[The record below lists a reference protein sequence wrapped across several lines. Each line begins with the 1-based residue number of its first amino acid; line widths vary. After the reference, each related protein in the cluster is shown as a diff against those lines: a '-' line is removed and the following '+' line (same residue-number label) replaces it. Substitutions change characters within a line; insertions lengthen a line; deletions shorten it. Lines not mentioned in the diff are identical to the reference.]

1 MNKYLVARFLLLF
14 ILCHSIVWGQ
24 QPAFF
29 YKKGKPFSDAN
40 TYFVPN
46 PVYLKGKNPTFI
58 SSGTIPEQKHTVCFT
73 IALPEYVSGVFFS
86 RDFKDGGEIWPNITN
101 RLLPWSFNK
110 LNDLLSPNYKGIP
123 SNGNPSVIGDYV
135 LLQLKNGRF
144 AFLKAVAG
152 ANSLSWF
159 HITTNNKLQVYVST
173 LGEDFLDSEVPL
185 LSYAEEESVYKL
197 MHNIFEFFTN
207 DARYSTAR
215 MRTEKKHFEPF
226 NYLGWCTWEQ
236 YHFDI
241 NESKLLKDIDL
252 IENSDLPI
260 RYILIDDGHPQSNK
274 EQLSSFTPDSKK
286 FPNAWSTIINKKKE
300 DKIKW
305 MGLWYNFTGYWN
317 GISSE
322 NDFPQSIK
330 ENLYANQKAMLPGKN
345 NTQINS
351 FYRYY
356 LETIKHDG
364 FDFVKI
370 DNQSFMLPLY
380 MGGTNV
386 IQAAR
391 DCNIALEQQAQETGL
406 GLMNCMAQNVL
417 NIDNTKYSSS
427 SRVSIDYKKYNMGM
441 AKSHL
446 FQSYANTLIMGQTV
460 WPDHDMFHSSD
471 SISGA
476 LMARSKAISGGPV
489 YLSDSPADF
498 VKENINPL
506 IDAQGKLFKPLVPAV
521 PTPESI
527 FMNPVYGDKAY
538 RVCAPVG
545 DEALAII
552 CYNLSTSSSAITSI
566 KPSDYL
572 LRNELLSTN
581 KIKHAEKIVLY
592 DWKKQTSKILSAE
605 NEISLTGFSDKLYF
619 LCPVSMGW
627 GVIGLQNKYL
637 SPATVHIVK
646 RTMDKLVLDVFA
658 PGQLKVWVQ
667 KNKKGILRTI
677 EITKKQRIEIKK

>member
-1 MNKYLVARFLLLF
+1 MNKYLFAPFLLLF

-24 QPAFF
+24 QPTFF
-29 YKKGKPFSDAN
+29 YKKGKPFSDAD

-46 PVYLKGKNPTFI
+46 PVYLKGKNPTVI
-58 SSGTIPEQKHTVCFT
+58 LSGNIPGQKHTVCFT
-73 IALPEYVSGVFFS
+73 IALPEYVTGMFFS
-86 RDFKDGGEIWPNITN
+86 RDDSDGDHKWPNVTN

-110 LNDLLSPNYKGIP
+110 LSDLLSPNYKGIP
-123 SNGNPSVIGDYV
+123 SNGYPSAIGDYV
-135 LLQLKNGRF
+135 LLQLKNGKF

-152 ANSLSWF
+152 TNSISWF
-159 HITTNNKLQVYVST
+159 KITADNKLLVYVST
-173 LGEDFLDSEVPL
+173 LGTDFVSSESPL
-185 LSYAEEESVYKL
+185 MCYAEEESVYKL
-197 MHNIFEFFTN
+197 MYNLYQFFTN
-207 DARYSTAR
+207 DVRYGTAR
-215 MRTEKKHFEPF
+215 MRTEKKYFEAF

-241 NESKLLKDIDL
+241 DEPKLLRDIDL
-252 IENSDLPI
+252 IENSGLPI
-260 RYILIDDGHPQSNK
+260 RYMLIDDGHLQSNK
-274 EQLSSFTPDSKK
+274 EQLSSFTPNSKK
-286 FPNAWSTIINKKKE
+286 FPNAWSSIINKKKE

-305 MGLWYNFTGYWN
+305 MGLWYNFTGYWD
-317 GISSE
+317 GISLE

-330 ENLYANQKAMLPGKN
+330 ENLYPNQKAMLPGKN
-345 NTQINS
+345 SMQINS

-380 MGGTNV
+380 MGGTNA
-386 IQAAR
+386 IQEAR
-391 DCNIALEQQAQETGL
+391 DCNIALEQQAQQAGL

-506 IDAQGKLFKPLVPAV
+506 IDAQGKLFRPLIPAV

-545 DEALAII
+545 DEALALI
-552 CYNLSTSSSAITSI
+552 CYNLSTSSNTTTSI

-581 KIKHAEKIVLY
+581 KIKHAKKIVLY
-592 DWKKQTSKILSAE
+592 DWKKQTAKVLSAE
-605 NEISLTGFSDKLYF
+605 NEISLTGFSDKLYY

-637 SPATVHIVK
+637 SPATVKIVK
-646 RTMDKLVLDVFA
+646 RTMDKLVLDVYA

-667 KNKKGILRTI
+667 KNKKGMLRTI
-677 EITKKQRIEIKK
+677 GITKKQRIEIKK